1 MRSSNSALLSAGK
14 PDYAAAFAS
23 ALLDPT
29 RGVPKGVEG
38 ARHGAATK
46 RFNVYRN
53 NVTVSLIEALGAIYP
68 AVRRI
73 TGPDFFRAMARSHIR
88 VSPPNSPLLFD
99 YGREF
104 PAFIE
109 GYAYAQSTLWLADV
123 ARVERAWLDCCH
135 AADAAPLTAATLG
148 AVAPERLGHLVFKPH
163 PAVRLLRSRYAA
175 ASIFAAWRDEA
186 AQCSLEANGAE
197 DVLIARPSD
206 EVIVRRLPDG
216 GATFLMRLLAGDC
229 LGGAVETAAEEAPGF
244 DLPAII
250 EGILAAGVF
259 TAISEEVS

>member
-1 MRSSNSALLSAGK
+1 MRSSNATLHPYAA
-14 PDYAAAFAS
+14 PDYAAAFAN

-29 RGVPKGVEG
+29 HNLPEGVEG
-38 ARHGAATK
+38 PRHGAATK

-53 NVTVSLIEALGAIYP
+53 NVTVSLIEALASIYP

-73 TGPDFFRAMARSHIR
+73 TGPDFFRAMARSHVR
-88 VSPPNSPLLFD
+88 VRPPSSPLLFD
-99 YGREF
+99 YGRDF

-109 GYAYAQSTLWLADV
+109 GYSYARSTPWLADV

-135 AADAAPLTAATLG
+135 AADAAPLTAAALG
-148 AVAPERLGHLVFKPH
+148 AVAPERLGDLVFRPH
-163 PAVRLLRSRYAA
+163 PAVRILRSRYAA
-175 ASIFAAWRDEA
+175 ASIFAAWRDEVA
-186 AQCSLEANGAE
+186 SPSLKPNSAE

-216 GATFLMRLLAGDC
+216 GAAFLIRLLAGDP
-229 LGGAVETAAEEAPGF
+229 LGCAVEAAAAEAPKF

-250 EGILAAGVF
+250 SGMLAAGVF
-259 TAISEEVS
+259 TAIVEEDS